1 MIRKRVSAP
10 THSSAGGYKNTP
22 GVKITQ
28 GNGEKMFRIPTRL
41 RYALR
46 ALIRLGTHDTG
57 TGPLALHQIAAE
69 EGISVKYLE
78 NIFTQLR
85 RADIVQS
92 TRGAEGGYLLAAP
105 ADTISILKVIE
116 AVEGPAV
123 TVDCVQHPDR
133 CPQKNRCSAAP
144 LWDDL
149 NDLLREFFSKRTL
162 ASITLP
168 EVGALTAGRAKGKW
182 NAKANIS

>member
-1 MIRKRVSAP
+1 
-10 THSSAGGYKNTP
+10 
-22 GVKITQ
+22 
-28 GNGEKMFRIPTRL
+28 MFRIPTRI

-46 ALIRLGTHDTG
+46 ALIRLSTHDTEK
-57 TGPLALHQIAAE
+57 GPLALHQIAAE

-85 RADIVQS
+85 RAGIVRS
-92 TRGAEGGYLLAAP
+92 IRGAEGGYLLAAP
-105 ADTISILKVIE
+105 ANSISILKIIE

-133 CPQKNRCSAAP
+133 CPQKNRCSAAA

-149 NDLLREFFSKRTL
+149 NALLKEFFSQRTL
-162 ASITLP
+162 ASIAVSEEGALGAGA
-168 EVGALTAGRAKGKW
+168 EVGAPAKVGADTGRGNFKMKLSD
-182 NAKANIS
+182 NMPQSNTRNNKNRK